1 MEGGGG
7 ATTIDG
13 CFGRGFLTDGFFAG
27 TSLRDDLA
35 GAFAGA
41 FFGFAPDAA
50 FAAAAGF
57 ARAACF
63 AGALRAAV
71 FFFATR
77 FFTAIANPFVQAM
90 GSVYAILA
98 ADQNTQG
105 WNLMSTSSKLHRARA
120 LVVLPAVAL
129 LAAFALAPAAQV
141 AAKFR
146 SVTRV
151 GLSEAEFRAANAQY
165 FAQGMRLVDL
175 TVAEDKGLPVI
186 GAIWYWQEGMP
197 VANAERVK
205 TLQSQVYL
213 RQDQA
218 TLTSLGQKLAA
229 QGQQP
234 EVVDAFGANGKTW
247 FATVFSPPGEG
258 PLQLAG
264 VFLTG
269 EQVAGMRAQV
279 EQQKLDLVRLDAY
292 VDDKGKGG
300 FLPVFAP
307 RPKTR
312 IENASETSV
321 ARMKAQSANFALKKL
336 SPLSISTFEAMPGD
350 ATSLTWF
357 ATFDESSA
365 GRELLLDR
373 SAAELRKD
381 LAAKLVGDGAE
392 VLDIDSVETAGGVR
406 YSAVLKTARKRS

>member
-1 MEGGGG
+1 
-7 ATTIDG
+7 
-13 CFGRGFLTDGFFAG
+13 
-27 TSLRDDLA
+27 
-35 GAFAGA
+35 
-41 FFGFAPDAA
+41 
-50 FAAAAGF
+50 
-57 ARAACF
+57 
-63 AGALRAAV
+63 
-71 FFFATR
+71 
-77 FFTAIANPFVQAM
+77 
-90 GSVYAILA
+90 
-98 ADQNTQG
+98 
-105 WNLMSTSSKLHRARA
+105 MSTSSKLHRARP
-120 LVVLPAVAL
+120 LAVAL
-129 LAAFALAPAAQV
+129 FAALALAPAAQA

-146 SVTRV
+146 SQTRV
-151 GLSEAEFRAANAQY
+151 GMSEAEFRAANAQY

-205 TLQSQVYL
+205 VLQSQVYL

-218 TLTSLGQKLAA
+218 TLTALGQKLAA

-234 EVVDAFGANGKTW
+234 EVVDGFGANGKTW

-258 PLQLAG
+258 PLQLVG

-312 IENASETSV
+312 IENASETSA
-321 ARMKAQSANFALKKL
+321 ARMKAQSASFALKHL
-336 SPLSISTFEAMPGD
+336 SPLSVSTFEATPGD

-357 ATFDESSA
+357 ATFDESTA

-381 LAAKLVGDGAE
+381 LAAKLGGDGAE
-392 VLDIDSVETAGGVR
+392 VLDIDSVETASGVR
-406 YSAVLKTARKRS
+406 YSAVLKTARKQQ